1 MNAAQVQSI
10 IDATYAQAT
19 PEWRERW
26 IAACERQLRGEIA
39 SVPVPADARERT
51 WSLLEGALQNSEP
64 AELEAAM
71 GNALSAIAGS
81 TGADILS
88 GPTVRTPCQD
98 SATKHGAVLAAVGA
112 GR

>member
-1 MNAAQVQSI
+1 MNLTALFNSI
-10 IDATYAQAT
+10 PTT
-19 PEWRERW
+19 GKE
-26 IAACERQLRGEIA
+26 
-39 SVPVPADARERT
+39 ST
-51 WSLLEGALQNSEP
+51 WSTIKGALQNSEP

-71 GNALSAIAGS
+71 GGVSVPLSVIAGS

-112 GR
+112 S